1 MLPLEP
7 IYLDLA
13 LVVIAFLVA
22 GTSMGVLGV
31 ENPPDCC
38 AGPERR
44 DASRDDTR
52 RSRFSN
58 FAFELVTGV

>member
-1 MLPLEP
+1 MLPFEP

-22 GTSMGVLGV
+22 GTSKGVLGV
-31 ENPPDCC
+31 EDPPDCC

-52 RSRFSN
+52 RPRFFN

>member
-1 MLPLEP
+1 MLPFEP

-22 GTSMGVLGV
+22 GTSKGVLGV
-31 ENPPDCC
+31 ENPPDFC
-38 AGPERR
+38 AGPKRR
-44 DASRDDTR
+44 DAYRDDTR

>member
-1 MLPLEP
+1 MLPFEP

-13 LVVIAFLVA
+13 LVVIAFLVV
-22 GTSMGVLGV
+22 GTSKGVLGV
-31 ENPPDCC
+31 ENSHDRC

-58 FAFELVTGV
+58 CAFELVAGV

>member
-1 MLPLEP
+1 MLPFEP

-22 GTSMGVLGV
+22 GTSKGVLGV
-31 ENPPDCC
+31 KNPLDRC
-38 AGPERR
+38 AGPKWR

-58 FAFELVTGV
+58 FAFELVKGV